1 MFIVD
6 FTKKINDI
14 VETNQLNNSL
24 LPKTEIIKDKY
35 EEYKDMKEYLI
46 MALNHTLYNPNEIFY
61 KSKNPKISI
70 VISIY
75 NDEIY
80 IKTGLISI
88 QNQDLKDVEI
98 VMVDDGS
105 KDNSTKL
112 IEQLMIR
119 DPRIVLYKNEDNK
132 GALYTK
138 TKGILNAKGKY
149 VMIFDI
155 NNMYTQKDAF
165 RTLYEESEKN
175 NLDILGFASKEGGLN
190 LEKGN
195 LYYYLE
201 TPVLFQPNVTK
212 RMYDFDNN
220 GRPIRMEVLIGNY
233 FFRTELFIKIIKQ
246 INKGYLNKKIIAF
259 DDTLLFFLLTR
270 AAYNLRQI
278 KRIFNIKFKWD
289 KYYNKKEILRLNRKY
304 IEQDN
309 LKCLAYMSY
318 IEFILKETKNEIKE
332 KRIPSMELKNLFLNN
347 KCRNNP
353 NIRKYG
359 ENVCKFFLENNYIE
373 DNIKKEIKNFLH

>member
-1 MFIVD
+1 MLIVD
-6 FTKKINDI
+6 FTKEVNDI
-14 VETNQLNNSL
+14 IETNQLNNNL
-24 LPKTEIIKDKY
+24 LSKTEIIKDKY

-75 NDEIY
+75 NDETY
-80 IKTGLISI
+80 IQTGLISI
-88 QNQDLKDVEI
+88 QNQDLKDIEI

-105 KDNSTKL
+105 KDNNTKL

-220 GRPIRMEVLIGNY
+220 GRPIRMEVFIGNY

-246 INKGYLNKKIIAF
+246 INKDYLNKKIIAF

-289 KYYNKKEILRLNRKY
+289 KYYNKKEIFPLKRKY

-309 LKCLAYMSY
+309 LKCLAYMTY

-332 KRIPSMELKNLFLNN
+332 KRIPSMELKN
-347 KCRNNP
+347 
-353 NIRKYG
+353 
-359 ENVCKFFLENNYIE
+359 FF
-373 DNIKKEIKNFLH
+373 